1 MKWIFVF
8 ALCSSF
14 SFAQQLEAFKLY
26 NSAGKPV
33 SFEKMMKDLG
43 SKDVILFGEFHDNP
57 ISHWLELEVL
67 LKLNAMK
74 PSATIGLGFEM
85 FELHQKQALSDYISN
100 QNYKQLKDTTTLWPN
115 FKTDYKPALDSAIH
129 FGNTAFAAN
138 ITRKYARLVFKNGLV
153 ALDTLSAEEKQLIA
167 PLPFP
172 FDSTL
177 SQYAELIKM
186 GKEMHQSGI
195 NFALAQAIKDATMA
209 HSIATQLKS
218 TSTVLF
224 LNGAYH
230 SDFHQGIEWYL
241 KQYTPNTR
249 VGTISTVSQKELK
262 QLDKSHHN
270 RADYILVVNQNMGS
284 TH

>member
-1 MKWIFVF
+1 
-8 ALCSSF
+8 
-14 SFAQQLEAFKLY
+14 
-26 NSAGKPV
+26 
-33 SFEKMMKDLG
+33 MMKDLG

>member
-1 MKWIFVF
+1 
-8 ALCSSF
+8 
-14 SFAQQLEAFKLY
+14 
-26 NSAGKPV
+26 
-33 SFEKMMKDLG
+33 
-43 SKDVILFGEFHDNP
+43 
-57 ISHWLELEVL
+57 
-67 LKLNAMK
+67 
-74 PSATIGLGFEM
+74 
-85 FELHQKQALSDYISN
+85 
-100 QNYKQLKDTTTLWPN
+100 LKDTTTLWPN